1 MSDIKKDLSRIIESI
16 PNNVLLVAVSKTKP
30 LSLLKEAYDAGQR
43 HFGENK
49 AQEILEKCPNLP
61 EDIKWHFIGH
71 LQSKKVKQ
79 VIRYTHLIHSVD
91 SLKLIAEIDKRAQAM
106 GKTQDI
112 LIQVHIAKEESKF
125 GIPVEKL
132 SSFIASTMDDFSNTR
147 ITGLMGMAT
156 FTDNEDVV
164 SKEFAT
170 LKKAANLIKTSYFN
184 SDSSFSEISMGMSG
198 DYKLAIAEGTTMIR
212 VGSSIFGSRN

>member
-1 MSDIKKDLSRIIESI
+1 MSDLKNSLSIITKSI
-16 PNNVLLVAVSKTKP
+16 PRNVLLVAVSKTKP
-30 LSLLKEAYDAGQR
+30 LSLLKEAYDHGQR

-49 AQEILEKCPNLP
+49 AQEILDKGPNLP

-79 VIRYTHLIHSVD
+79 IIRYTHLIHSVD
-91 SLKLIAEIDKRAQAM
+91 SLKLIAEIDKRAQAID
-106 GKTQDI
+106 KTQDI

-132 SSFIASTMDDFSNTR
+132 SSFIANTMDAFPNTR

-156 FTDNEDVV
+156 FTDNERVV

-170 LKKAANLIKTSYFN
+170 LKKAFNLIKNSYFKN
-184 SDSSFSEISMGMSG
+184 NSSFSEISMGMSG
-198 DYKLAIAEGTTMIR
+198 DYKLAIEEGSTMIR
-212 VGSSIFGSRN
+212 VGSSIFGSRD

>member
-1 MSDIKKDLSRIIESI
+1 MSDIKNSLSRITKSI
-16 PNNVLLVAVSKTKP
+16 PRNVLLVAVSKTKP
-30 LSLLKEAYDAGQR
+30 LSLLKEAYDHGQR

-49 AQEILEKCPNLP
+49 AQEILDKGPNLP

-79 VIRYTHLIHSVD
+79 IIRYTHLIHSVD
-91 SLKLIAEIDKRAQAM
+91 SLKLIAEIDKRAQAI

-125 GIPVEKL
+125 GIPLEKL
-132 SSFIASTMDDFSNTR
+132 SSFIANTMDAFPNTR
-147 ITGLMGMAT
+147 VTGLMGMAT
-156 FTDNEDVV
+156 FTDNERVV

-170 LKKAANLIKTSYFN
+170 LKKAFNLIKNSYFKN
-184 SDSSFSEISMGMSG
+184 NSSFSEISMGMSG
-198 DYKLAIAEGTTMIR
+198 DYKLAIEEGSTMIR
-212 VGSSIFGSRN
+212 VGSSIFGSRD

>member
-1 MSDIKKDLSRIIESI
+1 MSDLKNSLSIITKSI
-16 PNNVLLVAVSKTKP
+16 PRNVLLVAVSKTKP
-30 LSLLKEAYDAGQR
+30 LSLLKEAYDHGQR

-49 AQEILEKCPNLP
+49 AQEILDKGPNLP

-79 VIRYTHLIHSVD
+79 IIRYTHLIHSVD
-91 SLKLIAEIDKRAQAM
+91 SLKLIAEIDKRAQAI

-125 GIPVEKL
+125 GIPLEKL
-132 SSFIASTMDDFSNTR
+132 SSFIANTMDAFPNTR
-147 ITGLMGMAT
+147 VTGLMGMAT
-156 FTDNEDVV
+156 FTDNERVV

-170 LKKAANLIKTSYFN
+170 LKKAFNLIKNSYFKN
-184 SDSSFSEISMGMSG
+184 NSSFSEISMGMSG
-198 DYKLAIAEGTTMIR
+198 DYKLAIEEGSTMIR
-212 VGSSIFGSRN
+212 VGSSIFGSRD